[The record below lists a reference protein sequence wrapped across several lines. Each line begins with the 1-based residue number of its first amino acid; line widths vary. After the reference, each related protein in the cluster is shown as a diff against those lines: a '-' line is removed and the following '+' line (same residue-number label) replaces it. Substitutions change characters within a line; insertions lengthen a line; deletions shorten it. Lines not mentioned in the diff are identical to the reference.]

1 MNGSGQGSD
10 GPMPRSY
17 GDKLMCS
24 FDYSSNTSATSACA
38 LRAPTTRAMRSSD
51 ATSLL
56 HTKATYTNISKTLI
70 LFPPTTADQVLC
82 ADLWMKL
89 ICLPLLLLPGT
100 THLSHRLPNGFQ
112 EIRGVRITH
121 TIKKKLKPILTLIRR
136 PSLLHLGLKSTINT
150 FMITI

>member
-1 MNGSGQGSD
+1 
-10 GPMPRSY
+10 MPPSY

-38 LRAPTTRAMRSSD
+38 LRASTTRAMRSSD
-51 ATSLL
+51 ATSLV

-70 LFPPTTADQVLC
+70 LFPPSTADRVLS

-89 ICLPLLLLPGT
+89 IYLPLLLLPGT
-100 THLSHRLPNGFQ
+100 THLSHCQ

-121 TIKKKLKPILTLIRR
+121 AIKKAETNSHLDKEALTI
-136 PSLLHLGLKSTINT
+136 T
-150 FMITI
+150 FGVKEYHQYLYDHHFK